1 MPNEEMP
8 QIFGFHPNA
17 DISKNMQQAK
27 TLTDTLLQIGDV
39 DGANR
44 DMFEEDE
51 GEDEDAPNSNRRLNK
66 VKTIMTRAKDEQKR
80 PEDEMMSAII
90 NEITL
95 ILPNKLVDMDE
106 VTVLFPVVRENSM
119 NTVLTHELM
128 RFNRLLSKILTTL
141 DDLRAAQRGQILM
154 TEQLLTTR
162 V

>member
-44 DMFEEDE
+44 DMLEEGE

-90 NEITL
+90 NDITL